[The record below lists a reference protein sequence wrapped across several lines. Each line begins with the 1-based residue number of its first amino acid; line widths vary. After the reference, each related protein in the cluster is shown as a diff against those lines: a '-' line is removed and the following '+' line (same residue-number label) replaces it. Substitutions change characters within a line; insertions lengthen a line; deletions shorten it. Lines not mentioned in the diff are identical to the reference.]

1 MPVWARRRFGSE
13 TGARRSLNRCEA
25 IAVTLD
31 AATSELEKAVKRQH
45 EVDCLIAVKNQK
57 LETLKAECKDKVD
70 EAQTPSTN
78 PR

>member
-1 MPVWARRRFGSE
+1 M
-13 TGARRSLNRCEA
+13 
-25 IAVTLD
+25 AVTLD
-31 AATSELEKAVKRQH
+31 ATTSELEKAVKRQH

-57 LETLKAECKDKVD
+57 LETLKTKCKDKVD